1 MRALITNDD
10 GIDSPGVRILAQVAV
25 AAGLE
30 VTVAAPDSERS
41 GTSAMMSALEAGGR
55 LLTEERK
62 LDGLEDVPTLA
73 VRATPAMIAFVA
85 VHGGFGGRPD
95 IVLAGI
101 NRGPNLGRAILHS
114 GTVGAALT
122 AASAG
127 LPALAFSRGR
137 DAAVHWD
144 TAEAVAARALD
155 WYLPRATP
163 SVVINLNVP
172 DRTLDQVRGLRAA
185 RLETYGAAKVTV
197 GELREGYVPV
207 TFAQADEGSPDSDWT
222 LVREGW
228 APVTAVHGIGE
239 TGDVDLGALPAG
251 GGLRGHPPGPGSRG
265 PPRRPPPRRYRS
277 GVAPGWDRGLRHGQF
292 PGRRAGRDDPA
303 QGQV

>member
-30 VTVAAPDSERS
+30 VTVAAPNGERS

-55 LLTEERK
+55 LLVEERK

-73 VRATPAMIAFVA
+73 VQATPATIAFVG

-127 LPALAFSRGR
+127 PPAVGFSPARG
-137 DAAVHWD
+137 A
-144 TAEAVAARALD
+144 AARAG
-155 WYLPRATP
+155 PRA
-163 SVVINLNVP
+163 
-172 DRTLDQVRGLRAA
+172 G
-185 RLETYGAAKVTV
+185 
-197 GELREGYVPV
+197 
-207 TFAQADEGSPDSDWT
+207 
-222 LVREGW
+222 
-228 APVTAVHGIGE
+228 
-239 TGDVDLGALPAG
+239 
-251 GGLRGHPPGPGSRG
+251 
-265 PPRRPPPRRYRS
+265 
-277 GVAPGWDRGLRHGQF
+277 
-292 PGRRAGRDDPA
+292 
-303 QGQV
+303 

>member
-1 MRALITNDD
+1 MGIMRALITNDD
-10 GIDSPGVRILAQVAV
+10 GIDSPGLRILAQVAV

-30 VTVAAPDSERS
+30 VTVAAPDGERS
-41 GTSAMMSALEAGGR
+41 GTSAMMSALEEGGR

-127 LPALAFSRGR
+127 SRAHAL
-137 DAAVHWD
+137 
-144 TAEAVAARALD
+144 
-155 WYLPRATP
+155 
-163 SVVINLNVP
+163 
-172 DRTLDQVRGLRAA
+172 
-185 RLETYGAAKVTV
+185 
-197 GELREGYVPV
+197 
-207 TFAQADEGSPDSDWT
+207 SP
-222 LVREGW
+222 
-228 APVTAVHGIGE
+228 
-239 TGDVDLGALPAG
+239 
-251 GGLRGHPPGPGSRG
+251 
-265 PPRRPPPRRYRS
+265 
-277 GVAPGWDRGLRHGQF
+277 
-292 PGRRAGRDDPA
+292 
-303 QGQV
+303 

>member
-25 AAGLE
+25 AAGLD
-30 VTVAAPDSERS
+30 VSIAAPDGERS

-55 LLTEERK
+55 LLAEERK

-73 VRATPAMIAFVA
+73 VRATPAMLAFVA
-85 VHGGFGGRPD
+85 VNGGFGGRPD

-101 NRGPNLGRAILHS
+101 NGGPNLGRAILHS

-127 LPALAFSRGR
+127 LPAMAFSLAR
-137 DAAVHWD
+137 DASVHWD
-144 TAEAVAARALD
+144 TAGTVSARALE
-155 WYLPRATP
+155 WYLPRAVP

-172 DRTLDQVRGLRAA
+172 DRPLSEVRGLRAA
-185 RLETYGAAKVTV
+185 GLESYGAAKISV
-197 GELREGYVPV
+197 GELNEGYVPV
-207 TFAQADEGSPDSDWT
+207 SFAQLDEGTADSDWT

-228 APVTAVHGIGE
+228 ATVTAVHGIGE
-239 TGDVDLGALPAG
+239 TAEVDLGTLPAG
-251 GGLRGHPPGPGSRG
+251 S
-265 PPRRPPPRRYRS
+265 
-277 GVAPGWDRGLRHGQF
+277 F
-292 PGRRAGRDDPA
+292 
-303 QGQV
+303 

>member
-25 AAGLE
+25 AAGLD
-30 VTVAAPDSERS
+30 VTVAAPDGERS

-55 LLTEERK
+55 LLAEERK

-127 LPALAFSRGR
+127 LPAMAFSLAR

-155 WYLPRATP
+155 WYLPRAAP
-163 SVVINLNVP
+163 GLVVNLNVP
-172 DRTLDQVRGLRAA
+172 DRPLDQVRGLRAA
-185 RLETYGAAKVTV
+185 RLARYGAAKVTV
-197 GELREGYVPV
+197 GELREGAIPV
-207 TFAQADEGSPDSDWT
+207 TFADFGSDVDADSDWA
-222 LVREGW
+222 LVRDGW
-228 APVTAVHGIGE
+228 ATVTAVHGIGE
-239 TGDVDLGALPAG
+239 SAGLDLSTLPAG
-251 GGLRGHPPGPGSRG
+251 G
-265 PPRRPPPRRYRS
+265 
-277 GVAPGWDRGLRHGQF
+277 F
-292 PGRRAGRDDPA
+292 
-303 QGQV
+303 